1 MSEFKVKPGTVR
13 SAAGQNEQIARE
25 LEQISSGVYGVRR
38 RLRFQIAQ
46 RDRINQRLDAVA
58 KKISEEGSSAKRTA
72 SVLKNV
78 ASQYENTELG
88 LCGEKKSSEN
98 SIAVIS
104 NAKVYKAST
113 FVDEFKSKYGFKE
126 VLKGAGYISTVYS
139 ILDGATSA
147 TSSKD
152 YFKAG
157 KDTFDFVNKAI
168 KEYANYKKIGNA
180 VGAKTAK
187 NWWFK
192 HITGLTSL
200 RNVSKAKNPT
210 TRFINNLKNKTSPY
224 NIQFKKAIGNYV
236 GKGGV
241 KAAVASWAGVLLSG
255 ASNYI
260 LNREEQKTSNGT
272 MSDARVW
279 EETVTETI
287 VDTGL
292 SLASQI
298 VVGAAISALLPA
310 AAPGVLVVALT
321 GLVSAGIGA
330 GVKAITGKSVTEWL
344 SDKILDH
351 VEKKA
356 SEIGSQINKVKN
368 SVNSWFNKLSFA

>member
-1 MSEFKVKPGTVR
+1 MSEFKVKPGTVKN
-13 SAAGQNEQIARE
+13 AASQNEQIARE
-25 LEQISSGVYGVRR
+25 LEQISLGVCRIRGRM
-38 RLRFQIAQ
+38 RFQIAQ
-46 RDRINQRLDAVA
+46 RERINRRLDAAVQ
-58 KKISEEGSSAKRTA
+58 KISAEGSSARRTA
-72 SVLKNV
+72 AVLKSV
-78 ASQYENTELG
+78 ASQYEKTELE
-88 LCGEKKSSEN
+88 LCGEKKTRENTNTVSSN
-98 SIAVIS
+98 TAVFKTS
-104 NAKVYKAST
+104 S
-113 FVDEFKSKYGFKE
+113 FLDEFKKKYGLKE
-126 VLKGAGYISTVYS
+126 ILKGAGYISKVYS
-139 ILDGATSA
+139 IIDDAASA
-147 TSSKD
+147 TSSKE
-152 YFKAG
+152 YFKTG
-157 KDTFDFVNKAI
+157 KDTYDFINKAI

-260 LNREEQKTSNGT
+260 LNREEQKASNGT

-279 EETVTETI
+279 EETVTETV

-298 VVGAAISALLPA
+298 VVGAAVSALLPA